1 MSAHAPR
8 RIVACTLLV
17 LLALPALGVVD
28 RCAAQPRLTKVP
40 GKRLSRALYTA
51 PDAEFTLGLN
61 EWLLPGA
68 RAEEQQVAASTRG
81 VIFVDD
87 FGGAYGVMRTVDAE
101 TLTVERIA
109 EGFTVSDLL
118 REKEIVTT
126 SRGEELRLL
135 GIDRGGSPMV
145 IRTRE
150 GKEWSE
156 RKVDLFSAWSVF
168 LDHGVMYRVTASV
181 SQLEHE
187 SDALLFERAKRKLES
202 MLAQLSIRPPGP

>member
-1 MSAHAPR
+1 M
-8 RIVACTLLV
+8 
-17 LLALPALGVVD
+17 
-28 RCAAQPRLTKVP
+28 
-40 GKRLSRALYTA
+40 
-51 PDAEFTLGLN
+51 
-61 EWLLPGA
+61 
-68 RAEEQQVAASTRG
+68 
-81 VIFVDD
+81 IFVDD
-87 FGGAYGVMRTVDAE
+87 FGGAYSVMRTVDAE

-135 GIDRGGSPMV
+135 GIDRGGSPTV

-156 RKVDLFSAWSVF
+156 RKADLFSAWSVF

-181 SQLEHE
+181 SQLQHE

-202 MLAQLSIRPPGP
+202 MLSQLSIRPPGP